1 MVIVSL
7 QILNLDDD
15 TVLDAINLTEPN
27 TEIAVDMSAI
37 EQAVVIATM

>member
-1 MVIVSL
+1 MIVSL

-27 TEIAVDMSAI
+27 TEIAVNMSAT